1 MTTCTLLLCALLAT
15 PPPFWESKP
24 PHDWTD
30 LEITGLLNDS
40 PWARAALSQGIV
52 GQPGIQTYLSSALPM
67 QQAEAELR
75 RRGRLRNRPAGPA
88 ETDDYLEFLRQ
99 HQGESIVLTVF
110 FPYPLQLADAKEVKR
125 MEDDCFM
132 KIGRKK
138 YKMTGHF
145 PPTPDDPY
153 LRLVFPRQLGP
164 KDKSVEFDLYLPGAP
179 DPYRLAEYVIKEL
192 MYKGKLEI

>member
-1 MTTCTLLLCALLAT
+1 MTTCSLLLCALLAA
-15 PPPFWESKP
+15 PPPFWESKA

-40 PWARAALSQGIV
+40 PWARAALSQGSV
-52 GQPGIQTYLSSALPM
+52 RQPGIQTYLSSALPM
-67 QQAEAELR
+67 QEAEAEVR
-75 RRGRLRNRPAGPA
+75 RRRQIRNRPTGPA
-88 ETDDYLEFLRQ
+88 ETDDYLEFLKQ

-110 FPYPLQLADAKEVKR
+110 FPYPMQLADAKEVKR
-125 MEDDCFM
+125 MEEDCFM

-179 DPYRLAEYVIKEL
+179 DPYRIAEYVIKEL
-192 MYKGKLEI
+192 MYKGKLEV